1 MDISLVV
8 LSLPLLLP
16 LVLLVAL
23 LIKLDTPGP
32 ALFIQERVGSRRQ
45 SENGETRWQ
54 VQNFRVYKFRT
65 MFQNADQSVHQ
76 AYIKA
81 FVEGRIKITQ
91 PGHDKF
97 KLTDDPRVTRI
108 GRLLRKASFDELPQ
122 LINVI
127 KGEMSLVG
135 PRPVPPYEVDG
146 YEARHRERL
155 AALPGMTGLWQVKG
169 RCLVSFEEMMQM
181 DIKYVRNQS
190 PWLDIKILFQTIPAI
205 LSGRGAE

>member
-1 MDISLVV
+1 
-8 LSLPLLLP
+8 
-16 LVLLVAL
+16 
-23 LIKLDTPGP
+23 
-32 ALFIQERVGSRRQ
+32 
-45 SENGETRWQ
+45 
-54 VQNFRVYKFRT
+54 
-65 MFQNADQSVHQ
+65 
-76 AYIKA
+76 
-81 FVEGRIKITQ
+81 
-91 PGHDKF
+91 
-97 KLTDDPRVTRI
+97 
-108 GRLLRKASFDELPQ
+108 